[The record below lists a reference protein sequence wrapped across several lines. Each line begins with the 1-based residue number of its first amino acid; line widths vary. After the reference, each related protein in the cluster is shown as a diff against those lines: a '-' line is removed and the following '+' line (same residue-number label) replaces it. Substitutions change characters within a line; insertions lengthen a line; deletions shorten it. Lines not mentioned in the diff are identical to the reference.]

1 MRRPPFIRDG
11 ALLTLVGFLI
21 PLACQ
26 YVVHCVPL
34 RCGHPITMQIR
45 LFARVISGY
54 TAINNDKC
62 GPGATLHPKMELRG
76 GVILPKLGEIAHT
89 RVCVTY
95 AISDTSGP

>member
-1 MRRPPFIRDG
+1 MGRPPEPSLEAVRD
-11 ALLTLVGFLI
+11 VFEF
-21 PLACQ
+21 P
-26 YVVHCVPL
+26 
-34 RCGHPITMQIR
+34 MQIR

-62 GPGATLHPKMELRG
+62 GPGATLHPKLELRG